1 VKRFGVLVLALLVV
15 GCVTDTNGK
24 SVSIFNE
31 ECSEEHDKFYTSF
44 SCEIIENYED
54 LTLPFQA
61 EAMSLNSGKKVHHAV
76 AQNLSGKM
84 NYKRRVLEVCEDLY
98 SNCIISKDVIAST
111 PDYKDLADYK
121 RKQALN
127 RRQLVEVQARNK
139 ALIEERL
146 GERASNKEIEEARA
160 RQIKEREDARVA
172 SNLDNYKKACK
183 DYGFTSKRDIAT
195 CVQQEIRFDKQ
206 EAILTAQNQQLMA
219 QNKEIE
225 ELRAAI
231 MKVPEKSKKNT
242 LLELLE
248 PYVEMEEI
256 KNQRQRDAD
265 IQAIKRALYR

>member
-1 VKRFGVLVLALLVV
+1 MRRFGVLVMSLLVV

-24 SVSIFNE
+24 SVSIFDAQ
-31 ECSEEHDKFYTSF
+31 CSEEHDKFYQSN
-44 SCEIIENYED
+44 CEIIKNYED

-61 EAMSLNSGKKVHHAV
+61 EAMSLNSGKKVHYAV
-76 AQNLSGKM
+76 PQDKDGFYDYRK
-84 NYKRRVLEVCEDLY
+84 RVLEVCKDLY
-98 SNCIISKDVIAST
+98 GKCIISKDVIAST

-139 ALIEERL
+139 ALLEERL
-146 GERASNKEIEEARA
+146 GERVSNKEIEEARA

-225 ELRAAI
+225 ELRAEI
-231 MKVPEKSKKNT
+231 MKVPDKSNKEF

-248 PYVEMEEI
+248 PHRRMEEI
-256 KNQRQRDAD
+256 KNQRQRSAD